1 MTNFAYPFMSTQKSF
16 KLNKAIHPIFLGK
29 SVFKKLSAFVKKG
42 NYSSLHILVDENSM
56 QHCLPILIANCAELK
71 EANIIEIESGEEN
84 KSIEICVE
92 LWATL
97 TDEKAE
103 RKALLLNLGGG
114 VICDMG
120 GFVASTFKRGI
131 DFVNIPT
138 TLLAQ
143 VDASVGGKLA
153 INLEGYKNQIGL
165 FASPK
170 AVFIETTFLQ
180 TLSNR
185 EYLSGFAEMIKH
197 ALVADS
203 NYWNKLKKVDVTQ
216 NNFAASFVSR
226 SIEIKSGIVLADP
239 YEKGLRKVLKF
250 GHTIGHALESY
261 FLKHNKNYLLH
272 GEAVAIGIIC
282 EAYLS
287 SIKLGFDKRQLK
299 DLCDFITL
307 YYKKYNISSAA
318 YPAIIALMLQD
329 KKNEKKEI
337 NFTLLKKT
345 GKAIPNHNFT
355 TAQIK
360 EALDFYNNL

>member
-1 MTNFAYPFMSTQKSF
+1 MTNFAYLYMGTQKHF
-16 KLNKAIHPIFLGK
+16 TLNQVIHPIFLGK
-29 SVFKKLSAFVKKG
+29 TVFKKLSVFIKKG

-56 QHCLPILIANCAELK
+56 QHCLPILISNCIELK
-71 EANIIEIESGEEN
+71 EANIIEIERGEAN
-84 KSIEICVE
+84 KSVEICVE

-103 RKALLLNLGGG
+103 RKALFLNLGGG
-114 VICDMG
+114 VMCDMG
-120 GFVASTFKRGI
+120 GFVASTYKRGI
-131 DFVNIPT
+131 ELVNIPT

-153 INLEGYKNQIGL
+153 INLEGYKNQIGTIVH
-165 FASPK
+165 PK
-170 AVFIETTFLQ
+170 AVFVETDFLK
-180 TLSNR
+180 TLSKR

-197 ALVADS
+197 ALVADI
-203 NYWNKLKKVDVTQ
+203 NYWNKLKKVDISQ
-216 NNFAASFVSR
+216 KNFAAPFVNH
-226 SIEIKSGIVLADP
+226 SIEIKTDIVQSDP
-239 YEKGLRKVLKF
+239 YEKGVRKVLNF

-287 SIKLGFDKRQLK
+287 SIKYSFDKKQLTEVCSFVS
-299 DLCDFITL
+299 LH
-307 YYKKYNISSAA
+307 YKKYNISSAA
-318 YPAIIALMLQD
+318 FSEIIAFMLQD

-337 NFTLLKKT
+337 NFTVLKKI
-345 GKAIPNHNFT
+345 GKASPNHSFT
-355 TAQIK
+355 RAQIK